1 MKVEEYAINM
11 PHGGRQANE
20 GIARSETFRRH
31 TQRSSSGNAIHQ
43 QRSPSTKVDSPGT
56 SSTLR
61 STASSNAIHQEGSSS
76 VPSFPGQPSYSD
88 DAGDSGSHSIMI
100 GNLDPTNGRER
111 TSDDYRDLC
120 VPLLQAAI
128 KGNWRAAQAFLEK
141 HHFYEEIGRARI
153 TKEEATA
160 LHISAAAE
168 HTTFVKKLL
177 KLMSP
182 DDLVLKTDYGFTAL
196 HSVAQV
202 GNVRI
207 AKQLVEM
214 NRGPL
219 LICDANEDTPLIVAA
234 YQGHTDMVSYLFT
247 QTDLEQLTDLKRI
260 ELLEYTIYND
270 MYDTALKI
278 LEKCPN
284 IATAGTECWRV
295 ALEMLARK
303 PFAIGSESQ
312 LSFWKSLVNS
322 WFKGICNK
330 ALMKTLAHQ
339 LVDKLWKNVG
349 IPDNSF
355 SSNLVHNKI
364 ALMIEAAKV
373 GNADFLIILA
383 RSCPDLIWQQD
394 ENQMS
399 IFHIAI
405 LYRHESV
412 FNLIHEIGS
421 GKDSL
426 ASYITL
432 ETGENMLHLAAK
444 LSPSNQLNIN
454 VSGAALQM
462 QRELLWF
469 KEIEKIV
476 PWHYVN
482 KRNSNSQTPKEIFIK
497 AHKDLQLDGEK
508 WMKDTANYCM
518 LVATLIATVIFAAI
532 FTVPGGSNQETG
544 TPIFL
549 RRNWFMVF
557 FISDAIALCSSST
570 SIVIFLSILTSR
582 YTEEDFFKSL
592 PSKLVFGLVTLF
604 ISMAGMM
611 VAFSATCFLVYSSVK
626 AWVPFVVI
634 TLVGI
639 PVVLFVWLHHELWVD
654 TFLSTYK
661 SRFLFRPSKRRLF

>member
-1 MKVEEYAINM
+1 MDQKMKVEEYAINM

-322 WFKGICNK
+322 
-330 ALMKTLAHQ
+330 
-339 LVDKLWKNVG
+339 
-349 IPDNSF
+349 S
-355 SSNLVHNKI
+355 
-364 ALMIEAAKV
+364 
-373 GNADFLIILA
+373 
-383 RSCPDLIWQQD
+383 
-394 ENQMS
+394 
-399 IFHIAI
+399 
-405 LYRHESV
+405 
-412 FNLIHEIGS
+412 
-421 GKDSL
+421 
-426 ASYITL
+426 
-432 ETGENMLHLAAK
+432 
-444 LSPSNQLNIN
+444 
-454 VSGAALQM
+454 LQM